1 MSFNIRGVNSLD
13 KNGKPLVL
21 VDNVEMDINMLDPND
36 IESVTVLKDA
46 ASTAIYGSRAA
57 NGIILVKTKSGQ
69 KGKPVVSLRYT
80 YGVEQQ
86 PQRIPLLNARDYITL
101 SRSNIAKF
109 NQADL
114 TYNGKEDQAKFLS
127 GSFGMSTGNPRNSK
141 NTLEFL
147 DVYLQK
153 YGQGYVSNLL
163 EHEGWQTMAD
173 PVTGKQLIFQD
184 NDFQKATFT
193 TGQKHEICMC

>member
-1 MSFNIRGVNSLD
+1 MN
-13 KNGKPLVL
+13 PA
-21 VDNVEMDINMLDPND
+21 D
-36 IESVTVLKDA
+36 IESIEVLKDA

-57 NGIILVKTKSGQ
+57 NGIILVKTKAGQ
-69 KGKPVVSLRYT
+69 KGKPTVSLRYT

-193 TGQKHEICMC
+193 TGQKHEVDLSISGGTEAINYYVAVSYTHLRAHET

>member
-1 MSFNIRGVNSLD
+1 M
-13 KNGKPLVL
+13 
-21 VDNVEMDINMLDPND
+21 
-36 IESVTVLKDA
+36 
-46 ASTAIYGSRAA
+46 
-57 NGIILVKTKSGQ
+57 
-69 KGKPVVSLRYT
+69 
-80 YGVEQQ
+80 
-86 PQRIPLLNARDYITL
+86 
-101 SRSNIAKF
+101 
-109 NQADL
+109 
-114 TYNGKEDQAKFLS
+114 S

-163 EHEGWQTMAD
+163 ENEGWQTMAD

-193 TGQKHEICMC
+193 TGQKHEIDLSFSRQTPCFTQFIVSIKQNAVILIIRTSKNTILIQIS

>member
-1 MSFNIRGVNSLD
+1 MN
-13 KNGKPLVL
+13 PA
-21 VDNVEMDINMLDPND
+21 D
-36 IESVTVLKDA
+36 IESIEVLKDA

-127 GSFGMSTGNPRNSK
+127 GSFGMSTGILEIQRIRLSFWMFISSK
-141 NTLEFL
+141 VWSQVTS
-147 DVYLQK
+147 VTCWK
-153 YGQGYVSNLL
+153 TKV
-163 EHEGWQTMAD
+163 AD
-173 PVTGKQLIFQD
+173 NGRS
-184 NDFQKATFT
+184 
-193 TGQKHEICMC
+193 CYR